1 MSLSI
6 LVVDDFLTVRKMIR
20 IALRGVPG
28 VKIAEADSA
37 FLAWSML
44 QKNRYDLLLT
54 DWVMPE
60 MSGLELVQRV
70 RAHPALAGMRILM
83 ISAEAEQEKQALARR
98 FGVDGFLPKPF
109 TASALTEEIRRLFG
123 IA

>member
-1 MSLSI
+1 
-6 LVVDDFLTVRKMIR
+6 
-20 IALRGVPG
+20 VPG

-83 ISAEAEQEKQALARR
+83 ITAEAGEEQQAIARR
-98 FGVDGFLPKPF
+98 SGVDGFLPKPF
-109 TASALTEEIRRLFG
+109 AAETLKQEIRRSFG
-123 IA
+123 TV